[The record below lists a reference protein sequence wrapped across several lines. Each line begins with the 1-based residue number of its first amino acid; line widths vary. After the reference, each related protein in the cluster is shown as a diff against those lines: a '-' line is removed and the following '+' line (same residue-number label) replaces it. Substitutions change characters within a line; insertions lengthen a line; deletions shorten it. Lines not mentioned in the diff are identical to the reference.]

1 MVTKFSFGTLLML
14 TPLVRVYT
22 RPSSPTVIMPLSP
35 WFSTIRP
42 HNFETSSIDVV
53 LSLVLDAVRVYRDC
67 CTGVQVEML
76 QRDVSGTNLIP
87 TPFSILLTSLTFA
100 SSSSHHVRHLAQL
113 WRTFCIDLSG
123 MGFTPLFASIYQN
136 TSGQLSVFFHHSTAL
151 TSPFSATV
159 AIMLKYIRHI
169 LTVVLITVLLL
180 WCSSRESGV
189 SCLFQGSW
197 WADFFTV

>member
-1 MVTKFSFGTLLML
+1 MNHWRAAWKCKAPVPCAAVRCLRTVGVLTIPPPIAIVTKFSFGTLLML

-42 HNFETSSIDVV
+42 HNFETSSIDVGQ
-53 LSLVLDAVRVYRDC
+53 SLVLDAVRVYRDC
-67 CTGVQVEML
+67 CTRVQVEML

-87 TPFSILLTSLTFA
+87 TLFSILLTSLTFA

-123 MGFTPLFASIYQN
+123 MGLTPLFGSIYQN
-136 TSGQLSVFFHHSTAL
+136 TSGQLSAFFHHSTAL
-151 TSPFSATV
+151 TSPFQQ
-159 AIMLKYIRHI
+159 
-169 LTVVLITVLLL
+169 L
-180 WCSSRESGV
+180 WQ
-189 SCLFQGSW
+189 SC
-197 WADFFTV
+197 